1 MQNNQ
6 NLINNLSSKRV
17 IDITADELATLVVH
31 KLQTI
36 QPPKAERKLVRGI
49 RGIMEV
55 LGCSRTK
62 AASLSASGILEDA
75 IVSRSNRLVIYD
87 ANLIFSTLK

>member
-1 MQNNQ
+1 METTSN
-6 NLINNLSSKRV
+6 KRI
-17 IDITADELATLVVH
+17 IDVTVGELTEYIIQRLEE
-31 KLQTI
+31 K
-36 QPPKAERKLVRGI
+36 QPPKPERKLVRGI

-75 IVSRSNRLVIYD
+75 VVSRSNRLVIYD
-87 ANLIFSTLK
+87 AELILKALK

>member
-6 NLINNLSSKRV
+6 NLISNLSNKRV
-17 IDITADELATLVVH
+17 IDITADELATLVVF
-31 KLQTI
+31 KLQSI
-36 QPPKAERKLVRGI
+36 QPSKPERKLVRGI

-62 AASLSASGILEDA
+62 AASLSASGILQDA

-87 ANLIFSTLK
+87 ANLILSTLK